1 MDDRDKVII
10 LKPKQPKLTT
20 KADKA
25 HAVTVAK
32 QSGTGQVSTQT
43 KYNASSNKQH
53 SNDFDVRKL
62 DKDEGDY
69 AVKTIT
75 PEQSKRIIQLRNAKG
90 LTQKELAN
98 AIQETASV
106 VAQYEQGKAIPNQ
119 KVLSKMEKA
128 LGGKIR
134 GYVPGED

>member
-10 LKPKQPKLTT
+10 LKPKQPKITS
-20 KADKA
+20 KADKQ

-32 QSGTGQVSTQT
+32 QNGSGQVVTQT
-43 KYNASSNKQH
+43 KYNSTANKQH

-69 AVKTIT
+69 AVKTVP
-75 PEQSKRIIQLRNAKG
+75 PEQAKRIVQLRTAKG

-134 GYVPGED
+134 GYVPGQD